1 MTFVWLA
8 SIVDAVH
15 KSLPVCVSSGSA
27 LCWLIPPRSG
37 IAFEGSNTKEVLCRF
52 RSTPGHSHH
61 SSYHWKPSSS
71 GNIYQLFPCCT
82 EIGRLVRGCGRHVQW
97 ATAEDGF
104 INSAPLNEVAVQD
117 CGCDWALDLS
127 AWELN
132 WEEIKSLPR
141 TILQLSVLWVKSSLT
156 GCRNPWFP
164 SSYLQWGPNPFPHA
178 SSSSADCSLTSL
190 SMMPEKQHP

>member
-8 SIVDAVH
+8 SFVDAVC
-15 KSLPVCVSSGSA
+15 KSLPVCATSGSA

-37 IAFEGSNTKEVLCRF
+37 IAFEGSSTKEVLCRF
-52 RSTPGHSHH
+52 RSTPGNSSHSP
-61 SSYHWKPSSS
+61 YHC
-71 GNIYQLFPCCT
+71 GNIYLLFHCCT
-82 EIGRLVRGCGRHVQW
+82 EMGRLVGGCGRHVQW
-97 ATAEDGF
+97 ATAEDGL
-104 INSAPLNEVAVQD
+104 INSAPLNEVTAQD

-132 WEEIKSLPR
+132 WEEIKSLPC
-141 TILQLSVLWVKSSLT
+141 TILHLSVLRVKSSLT
-156 GCRNPWFP
+156 GPCYPWFL
-164 SSYLQWGPNPFPHA
+164 SSYLQWGPSPFPHA